1 MLGGEEGRK
10 KKKSLL
16 LTVPLFLLAY
26 SGGKEREKKPN
37 GIGTVKDWIFL
48 SMITILEWDA
58 VCISILPLCL
68 QLFTL

>member
-37 GIGTVKDWIFL
+37 GIGTVKD
-48 SMITILEWDA
+48 
-58 VCISILPLCL
+58 
-68 QLFTL
+68 